1 MSLVI
6 NFYFTSML
14 DMFWTLIHPSS
25 GACDFSIVSPNWL
38 CVLVSMC
45 VGVSLW
51 LGWSGICVAGSNSNC
66 AFLLIVYVFS
76 CAQKI
81 LEQTKPKE
89 TNVPTATKQLNTSHQ
104 AFASIRGV
112 TGGTDQTSGGCSL
125 CYTIPI

>member
-1 MSLVI
+1 MSK
-6 NFYFTSML
+6 FYFNSSMFN
-14 DMFWTLIHPSS
+14 MFRTLIHPSS
-25 GACDFSIVSPNWL
+25 GACDFSIVSPHWL

-89 TNVPTATKQLNTSHQ
+89 TNVPTATKQLNTSRQ
-104 AFASIRGV
+104 AFTFIHYIIMLKTSIFTEHMTNAV
-112 TGGTDQTSGGCSL
+112 IQ
-125 CYTIPI
+125 